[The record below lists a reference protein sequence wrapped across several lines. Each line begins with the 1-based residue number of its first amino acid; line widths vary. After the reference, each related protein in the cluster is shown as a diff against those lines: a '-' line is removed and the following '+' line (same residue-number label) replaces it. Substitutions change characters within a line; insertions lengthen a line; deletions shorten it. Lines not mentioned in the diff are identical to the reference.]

1 MPFKDKNRARDYH
14 REYYHAIRKPRD
26 EERELDE
33 LMNQD
38 TYESPLVQPTYIEPP
53 RIQPMYVEP
62 PRIQSNPFGYPRI
75 QSNPFGTSIRSLD
88 TIPNGTPNRLV
99 FM

>member
-14 REYYHAIRKPRD
+14 REYYHSTRKPRE

-33 LMNQD
+33 LMNQS
-38 TYESPLVQPTYIEPP
+38 TYEPAKIQPMYVEPP

-75 QSNPFGTSIRSLD
+75 QPNPFGTAIRSLD
-88 TIPNGTPNRLV
+88 TPQHGTPNRLV